1 MRGSERNVFRRRLLF
16 VHRDENGDEAGN
28 PNYNDGMMKEKKK
41 VSREGD
47 EKKNVSSILSFSH
60 C

>member
-1 MRGSERNVFRRRLLF
+1 LLF
-16 VHRDENGDEAGN
+16 VQRDENGDEAGN
-28 PNYNDGMMKEKKK
+28 PNYHDEVKKAKKK

-47 EKKNVSSILSFSH
+47 EKKTVSSILSLQH